1 MKSKSI
7 ENSNNTCPTRAEV
20 LIEQLRQVEVFLGNI
35 PDNLPWSS
43 TFVNKISER
52 TFLAHEQ
59 VFDEHKVNYIFR
71 KIVKSLHKEGF
82 STEVITNFINRR
94 LKSSNNLN
102 YCSNN
107 DVIEALNH
115 KD

>member
-1 MKSKSI
+1 MKSKST
-7 ENSNNTCPTRAEV
+7 EQSNNTCPAKAEV

-35 PDNLPWSS
+35 PDSLSWSS

-71 KIVKSLHKEGF
+71 KIVKNLHEEGF
-82 STEVITNFINRR
+82 STETITNFINRR
-94 LKSSNNLN
+94 LKSSHNLN

-107 DVIEALNH
+107 DVVEALNH
-115 KD
+115 KN